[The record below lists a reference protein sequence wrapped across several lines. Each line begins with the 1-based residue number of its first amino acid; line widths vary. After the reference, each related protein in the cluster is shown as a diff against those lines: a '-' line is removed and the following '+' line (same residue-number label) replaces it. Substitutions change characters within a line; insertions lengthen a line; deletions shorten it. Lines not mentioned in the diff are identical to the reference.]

1 MVRDITLGQYVIAK
15 SPLHRVDPRIKLIG
29 LIFVIAFL
37 FVADNFVGLGCMA
50 ALVVLAM
57 CCSGVS
63 VLQYLKSLR
72 AVIVLVLFTSLFN
85 LFYGSGTVLVQW
97 GVMQITDGGIK
108 NAIFVAARILT
119 MILAS
124 SVLTFTTSPNQLSDG
139 MERLMKPLSYIK
151 VPVHEIAMMMTIAI
165 RFIPTLLEET
175 NKIMSAQKARGAD
188 MESGNLIHRAKALV
202 PVLIPL
208 FLSSFR
214 RAFDLA
220 MAMESRCYNGGEG
233 RTKMRVLRINL
244 FDITVLAV
252 ALAFCAAALLL
263 RIFVT
268 TPWW

>member
-50 ALVVLAM
+50 AL
-57 CCSGVS
+57 

-165 RFIPTLLEET
+165 RFIPTMLEET
-175 NKIMSAQKARGAD
+175 NKIMSKSLGAGAD
-188 MESGNLIHRAKALV
+188 SAV
-202 PVLIPL
+202 PI
-208 FLSSFR
+208 
-214 RAFDLA
+214 
-220 MAMESRCYNGGEG
+220 
-233 RTKMRVLRINL
+233 
-244 FDITVLAV
+244 
-252 ALAFCAAALLL
+252 LLPQSL
-263 RIFVT
+263 
-268 TPWW
+268 